1 MKVNQ
6 ILPIL
11 FNIEQVRIYKA
22 DEDVE
27 WIGCAFSI
35 PEKYYNDTIDKVCSF
50 PTEHSNSC
58 IYIFIK

>member
-1 MKVNQ
+1 MTVKQ

-27 WIGCAFSI
+27 WCGYAFSI
-35 PEKYYNDTIDKVCSF
+35 PEKYYNDNIDRVCSF
-50 PTEHSNSC
+50 PVDYSDSC
-58 IYIFIK
+58 TYIFIK